1 MCIFTNGKVTD
12 HEATMDAIVELSYL
26 PVSVIFV
33 GIGPTGKNAH
43 GQPPPDFSR
52 LIRYD
57 ADKKMMKSTSTGK
70 TQLRDCVQFLDFSK
84 VRHNESLF
92 AMELMAEIPKQV
104 KSYFEEM
111 NIVPMN

>member
-1 MCIFTNGKVTD
+1 
-12 HEATMDAIVELSYL
+12 
-26 PVSVIFV
+26 
-33 GIGPTGKNAH
+33 
-43 GQPPPDFSR
+43 
-52 LIRYD
+52 
-57 ADKKMMKSTSTGK
+57 MMKSISTGK

-104 KSYFEEM
+104 KEYFEEM